1 MTCYLLR
8 DSLLVA
14 VDPEKINRNRRSIET
29 SSKLFPAQDLFLH
42 CTFSEMFLQ
51 KNVQRTLAHLTNI
64 QIVITSRKRCFYIC
78 LSVIL
83 FTGRVSTPLHAGI
96 HTPPRQTPSWADTP
110 HWADTPRQTPLSRIL
125 RDTVNKR
132 AVRILLEYILVDDDF
147 NTSIEILSSN
157 GKLWIRDGIFLMKT

>member
-110 HWADTPRQTPLSRIL
+110 PLGRHPQADTPLPDTTGYGQQTG
-125 RDTVNKR
+125 
-132 AVRILLEYILVDDDF
+132 
-147 NTSIEILSSN
+147 
-157 GKLWIRDGIFLMKT
+157 GKNPTGIHSC